1 MSEETYGQRLRA
13 ARQARKLPL
22 RAACLQAGIS
32 VAYFSE
38 LERDL
43 ASPSIAVAARLA
55 TAFGV
60 LPAIGTD
67 YTAAFE
73 DGERSG
79 FLAGYRQACDELA
92 SCIGGGRRWYE
103 MPSPTTALAAWV
115 VARDEDGA

>member
-43 ASPSIAVAARLA
+43 AVPSIAVAARLA

-73 DGERSG
+73 DGER
-79 FLAGYRQACDELA
+79 AGYLQGYTDALA
-92 SCIGGGRRWYE
+92 YLTASLRLYDL
-103 MPSPTTALAAWV
+103 PSPSRALALWV
-115 VARDEDGA
+115 AARAETPQDGR